1 MDGDVKGLTMQNKP
15 QLTAEME
22 KRFNEQFAHLSV
34 LIDQALSYTYVDS
47 KNMGELKIK
56 DIKHFLATAL
66 EEQRADL
73 KEIFDCPYI
82 VNVASC
88 PNRDS
93 SRAEEAPDQVV
104 GTLHMSYRKYKK
116 LLAILNGKGAK

>member
-1 MDGDVKGLTMQNKP
+1 MTEP
-15 QLTAEME
+15 QLSAEME
-22 KRFNEQFAHLSV
+22 KRFDKEFGYLSV
-34 LIDQALSYTYVDS
+34 AIDYYVENAYPLRKES
-47 KNMGELKIK
+47 GMKHLR
-56 DIKHFLATAL
+56 DIKQFLATAL
-66 EEQRADL
+66 EEQIADL